1 MSDSTDV
8 KNSLKLWPIQDLIL
22 QSRLLW
28 LLRNCLILPRSIG
41 RGGSPGLTPI
51 CGWLWLSLLL
61 LLVLLVKLLVAIL
74 GKKLVTREAEVNV
87 TSAVSFLFI
96 LGLMHDGE
104 LAQLRVRE
112 ILESEVIHGKAGVR
126 GVEARLRVRDPSLG
140 QP

>member
-1 MSDSTDV
+1 M
-8 KNSLKLWPIQDLIL
+8 
-22 QSRLLW
+22 
-28 LLRNCLILPRSIG
+28 
-41 RGGSPGLTPI
+41 
-51 CGWLWLSLLL
+51 
-61 LLVLLVKLLVAIL
+61 LLVKLLVAIL